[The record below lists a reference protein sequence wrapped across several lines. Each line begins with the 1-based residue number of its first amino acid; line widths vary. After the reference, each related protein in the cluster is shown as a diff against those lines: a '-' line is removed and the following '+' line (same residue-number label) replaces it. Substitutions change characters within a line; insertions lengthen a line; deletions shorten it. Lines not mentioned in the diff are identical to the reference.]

1 MVKLGGNLLQV
12 IMHYD
17 FLLFFNV
24 KIISHLVYTV
34 EFLLYVER
42 AGNEKGEK
50 GKRKLN
56 REKKRRKFASLILF
70 YCALF

>member
-42 AGNEKGEK
+42 VGNEKGEK

-56 REKKRRKFASLILF
+56 REKNEENSRR
-70 YCALF
+70 

>member
-50 GKRKLN
+50 GKTKLN
-56 REKKRRKFASLILF
+56 REKNEENSRR
-70 YCALF
+70 